1 MMMEPQSAS
10 SSRFRT
16 TSEGTPLGQGRR
28 AVMVN
33 PMHAPSGSPLSPSP
47 GSYISSE
54 SAGSSNSIDD
64 ADYHVPDR
72 RHGSQQAAYEQPA
85 PATIIEESSAESWV
99 DPNANNCYPPPPPQ
113 ISHSRTH
120 SGPVI
125 GVQYT
130 PVECGGNQAGS
141 MMGDPDAANPGELIE
156 GGTHYSSLVSNA
168 NPEGSSEYMAMSPP
182 NATPSTRYC

>member
-1 MMMEPQSAS
+1 
-10 SSRFRT
+10 
-16 TSEGTPLGQGRR
+16 
-28 AVMVN
+28 MVN

-99 DPNANNCYPPPPPQ
+99 SQSNRGWD
-113 ISHSRTH
+113 
-120 SGPVI
+120 
-125 GVQYT
+125 
-130 PVECGGNQAGS
+130 
-141 MMGDPDAANPGELIE
+141 
-156 GGTHYSSLVSNA
+156 GTK
-168 NPEGSSEYMAMSPP
+168 
-182 NATPSTRYC
+182 